1 MWRRRFCRE
10 RRMGEMCVYGIEE
23 TKEEDPVQWREK
35 EKKKFEDVIQKMG
48 VQVSGE
54 IAVRQRSGKPREG
67 AKPRPLIVKVTDDE
81 TRVSI
86 LRNAHRL

>member
-1 MWRRRFCRE
+1 
-10 RRMGEMCVYGIEE
+10 MCVYGIEE

-54 IAVRQRSGKPREG
+54 IAVRQRSGKPREEG